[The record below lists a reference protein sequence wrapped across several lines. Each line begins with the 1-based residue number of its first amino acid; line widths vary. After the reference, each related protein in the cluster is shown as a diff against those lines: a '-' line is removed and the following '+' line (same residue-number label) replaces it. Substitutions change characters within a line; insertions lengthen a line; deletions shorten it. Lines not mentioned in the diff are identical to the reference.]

1 VENPKFEIRNSKYD
15 WRIFS
20 DATCAGLSVLIP
32 LPFVDIAFETLFRRR
47 IPATVARVR
56 KREMAP
62 EVRRK
67 LGGGLDGPLVLSGC
81 ISIGLA
87 AVKYVLRRIWRKIIY
102 IFAVKD
108 ATTALTEY
116 WHRAFLIDHMVR
128 AGHLD
133 PEADTDLA
141 LEVSMGV
148 LRDIDPSPL
157 MGIAR
162 QTVAN
167 VHHVFRLLIRARRLG
182 ATVVTRSLGELLSS
196 HSVVAEE
203 SLQETVSRYNE
214 RYRIA
219 AVRRHDELRHEVR
232 PLEGGG
238 A

>member
-1 VENPKFEIRNSKYD
+1 MENPKSAIRDPNDKWQIYA
-15 WRIFS
+15 
-20 DATCAGLSVLIP
+20 DATCAGLAVLIP
-32 LPFVDIAFETLFRRR
+32 LPFVDIAFETVFRRR
-47 IPATVARVR
+47 IPATIARVR
-56 KREMAP
+56 KRELAP
-62 EVRRK
+62 DVRRK
-67 LGGGLDGPLVLSGC
+67 LGRGLDGPLVLSGC

-87 AVKYVLRRIWRKIIY
+87 TVKYVLRRIWRKIIY
-102 IFAVKD
+102 LFAVKD
-108 ATTALTEY
+108 AAAALTEY

-141 LEVSMGV
+141 LQVSTGV

-167 VHHVFRLLIRARRLG
+167 VQHVFRLLIRARRLG

-196 HSVVAEE
+196 HWAVAEE
-203 SLQETVSRYNE
+203 SLQETVSLYNE

-219 AVRRHDELRHEVR
+219 VLRRHDDLRHEVR
-232 PLEGGG
+232 PL
-238 A
+238 